1 LTNQRKPKRSLT
13 ERMTLV
19 WKDVVCEDGF
29 SSEYKSRVEALNA
42 ILMTSMKSQKRSSH
56 KTPTQGVCSCRD
68 MSLCFADG
76 QRIRHQKSLPE
87 PWIATYQKATNTILY
102 KGISYTSLSKFA
114 LEHIRIYNVNR
125 PSVDGWIV
133 CEVEEAPGS
142 DKWISTYRLPARN
155 VIAI

>member
-1 LTNQRKPKRSLT
+1 MP
-13 ERMTLV
+13 LV

-42 ILMTSMKSQKRSSH
+42 ILAAVNSKHNPK
-56 KTPTQGVCSCRD
+56 PFIQGCRD
-68 MSLCFADG
+68 MSLCFHDG
-76 QRIRHQKSLPE
+76 QRIRHKRSLPE

-102 KGISYTSLSKFA
+102 KGTSYTSLSKFA
-114 LEHIRIYNVNR
+114 LEHIRTENANR
-125 PSVDGWIV
+125 SSVDGWIV